1 MPLTLLL
8 LGWRRTIGRFEM
20 ANNASMRISVGMNS
34 ITWPFRWAFWI
45 FMLLL
50 LSWTMAMA
58 IGLYFHFEVWPDQ
71 GTEPFERS
79 MNLLLQD
86 AVSAGDIGPLGLN
99 AAALTV
105 RLSNL
110 AYEAVFVWS
119 GLESSYF
126 LALAGGTPS
135 RLDAGLY
142 RWLISHATALEVAM
156 EITRIYGAKL
166 AMLAASLPLF
176 FVAYFVAMIDGLTAR
191 YIRKQGGGRES
202 AFLYHRSKW
211 ALVMLLGT
219 FVVFLL
225 LLPLSYSPRWLLP
238 GVATALGLMARLQWA
253 YYKKYL

>member
-1 MPLTLLL
+1 
-8 LGWRRTIGRFEM
+8 M
-20 ANNASMRISVGMNS
+20 ANNASMRLSVGMAS
-34 ITWPFRWAFWI
+34 ITWPFRWAFWVFI
-45 FMLLL
+45 LLL
-50 LSWTMAMA
+50 LSWSLAMA
-58 IGLYFHFEVWPDQ
+58 IGLYFHYEVWSDQ
-71 GTEPFERS
+71 GLEPFERALD
-79 MNLLLQD
+79 LLLQD
-86 AVSAGDIGPLGLN
+86 AITAGDTGPLGVN

-110 AYEAVFVWS
+110 AYETVFVLT

-126 LALAGGTPS
+126 MALSGATPAK
-135 RLDAGLY
+135 LDAGLY
-142 RWLISHATALEVAM
+142 RWLVHHATTIEVAM
-156 EITRIYGAKL
+156 QITRLYGAKL

-176 FVAYFVAMIDGLTAR
+176 VVAYFVAMIDGLTAR

-238 GVATALGLMARLQWA
+238 GVATAVGMMARLQWA

>member
-1 MPLTLLL
+1 
-8 LGWRRTIGRFEM
+8 M
-20 ANNASMRISVGMNS
+20 ANNASMRISVGLNS

-45 FMLLL
+45 IMLLL
-50 LSWTMAMA
+50 ISWALAMVA
-58 IGLYFHFEVWPDQ
+58 GLYFHLEVWSGQ
-71 GTEPFERS
+71 GLGPFEES
-79 MNLLLQD
+79 LNVLLQD
-86 AVSAGDIGPLGLN
+86 AIGAGDIGPLGLN

-110 AYEAVFVWS
+110 AYETVFVWT
-119 GLESSYF
+119 GLETSYF
-126 LALAGGTPS
+126 LALSGGTS
-135 RLDAGLY
+135 ARLDAGLY
-142 RWLISHATALEVAM
+142 RWMVDHATTIEVAM
-156 EITRIYGAKL
+156 QVTRIYGAKL

-176 FVAYFVAMIDGLTAR
+176 VVAYLVAMIDGLTAR

-225 LLPLSYSPRWLLP
+225 LLPLHYSPRWVLP
-238 GVATALGLMARLQWA
+238 AVAAAVGLMARVQWA